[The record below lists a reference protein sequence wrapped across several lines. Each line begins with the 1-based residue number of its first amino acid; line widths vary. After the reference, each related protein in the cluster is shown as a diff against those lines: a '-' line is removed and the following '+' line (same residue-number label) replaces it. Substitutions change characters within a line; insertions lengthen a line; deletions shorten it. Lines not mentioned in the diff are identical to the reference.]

1 MPRAPCM
8 VGKSEAHSNP
18 AGPAR
23 AAAAVFASRGGI
35 LREIAAADGSIKSR
49 HEGTGQQKRHP
60 QELGDPSA
68 FAWENQ
74 GYPFRIEG
82 DFRFAEIGD

>member
-23 AAAAVFASRGGI
+23 AAAAVFASRGEV
-35 LREIAAADGSIKSR
+35 LRKIGAAGGLIESR
-49 HEGTGQQKRHP
+49 HEGAGQQKRHP
-60 QELGDPSA
+60 QEQGDPSA

-82 DFRFAEIGD
+82 DFRFAENGD